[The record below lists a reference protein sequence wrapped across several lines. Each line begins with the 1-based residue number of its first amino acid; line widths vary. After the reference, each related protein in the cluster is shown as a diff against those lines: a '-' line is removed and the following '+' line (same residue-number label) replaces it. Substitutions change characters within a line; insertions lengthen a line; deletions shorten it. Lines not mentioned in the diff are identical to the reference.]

1 MAKKKKVVETPVEEA
16 PVEEVPV
23 VAPAPK
29 TSYKITLAG
38 KNQDLTYGI
47 NGRMASLPCG
57 VEITVSEEVYNA
69 VKAHIIAE
77 GE

>member
-1 MAKKKKVVETPVEEA
+1 MAKKKVVVQEV

-23 VAPAPK
+23 VAPK
-29 TSYKITLAG
+29 TTHTITLAG

>member
-1 MAKKKKVVETPVEEA
+1 MAVKKVVVQEV

-23 VAPAPK
+23 ATPK

-47 NGRMASLPCG
+47 NGQMASLPCG
-57 VEITVSEEVYNA
+57 VEVTVSEEVYNA